1 MGKGWGPGTS
11 MLWTLGTLMQMVVRP
26 HFRTQQPSEFLGD
39 VSGRACLSHASDGQ
53 VGLFPGAKPIIFWS

>member
-1 MGKGWGPGTS
+1 